1 MQVTITVL
9 PLTTVSEVNNILN
22 VHVLHMYAVLH
33 LSTITYTCK
42 GNSHNAMITVQST
55 TTLLRSTVDYHLIK
69 V

>member
-1 MQVTITVL
+1 
-9 PLTTVSEVNNILN
+9 
-22 VHVLHMYAVLH
+22 MYMYYTVLH